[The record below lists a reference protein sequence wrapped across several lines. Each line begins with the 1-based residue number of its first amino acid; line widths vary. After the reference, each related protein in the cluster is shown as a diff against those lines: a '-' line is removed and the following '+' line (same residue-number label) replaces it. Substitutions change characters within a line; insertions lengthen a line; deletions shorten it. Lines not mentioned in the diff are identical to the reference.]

1 MNSMTKRLQHLPD
14 SLFDALLLLGI
25 AAVLFGIIQ
34 AVLG

>member
-1 MNSMTKRLQHLPD
+1 MNSMCKRLQHLPD
-14 SLFDALLLLGI
+14 SLLDALLLLGI